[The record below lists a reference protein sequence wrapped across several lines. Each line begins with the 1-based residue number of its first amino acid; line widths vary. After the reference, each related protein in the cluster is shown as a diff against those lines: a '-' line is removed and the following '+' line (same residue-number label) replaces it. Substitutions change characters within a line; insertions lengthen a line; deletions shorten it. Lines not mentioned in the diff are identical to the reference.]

1 MPDERSNHM
10 TKFTIT
16 RLWIAGVIA
25 FAVGLA
31 VAGAGLGLMLAY
43 GGHFTPAL
51 SGNGYDFAPTLNGFF
66 WTTITVM
73 ILGGLVAAVGG
84 VAQLGAWI
92 GALVNT
98 YQIPEKTWFIV
109 LLAGGLLGMSFG
121 PLGFAAMLAYVIAGP
136 DGVTGESVQSVTAHV
151 GAPLAPATQ

>member
-1 MPDERSNHM
+1 M

-25 FAVGLA
+25 FAAGLA
-31 VAGAGLGLMLAY
+31 VAGAGVGLMLAY
-43 GGHFTPAL
+43 GGHFTPAV
-51 SGNGYDFAPTLNGFF
+51 SGNGSDFVPTFNGFF
-66 WTTITVM
+66 WMTITVM
-73 ILGGLVAAVGG
+73 VMGGLIAAAGG
-84 VAQLGAWI
+84 VAQLCAWI

-98 YQIPEKTWFIV
+98 YPIQEKTWFIV

-136 DGVTGESVQSVTAHV
+136 DGVTGESAQGAAPRVE
-151 GAPLAPATQ
+151 APLAPVAQ